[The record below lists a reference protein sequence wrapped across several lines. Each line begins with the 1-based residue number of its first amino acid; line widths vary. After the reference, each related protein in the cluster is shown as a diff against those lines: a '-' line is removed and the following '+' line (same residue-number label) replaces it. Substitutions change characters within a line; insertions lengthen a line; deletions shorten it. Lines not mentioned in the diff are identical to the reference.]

1 MEQMSMQK
9 RLLLAALLSIVFF
22 IVYDFFMPKRVMP
35 EQNQTTM
42 SQTIDQNKAPNT
54 NQNTPKS
61 NENLA
66 SNEIIATIR
75 LAHNTPFGNFKQTAF
90 SLLFLQHSCEF

>member
-22 IVYDFFMPKRVMP
+22 IVYDFFMPKRAP
-35 EQNQTTM
+35 LEQNQTTIT
-42 SQTIDQNKAPNT
+42 QTMDQSKAPAST
-54 NQNTPKS
+54 NDTPKS

-66 SNEIIATIR
+66 SNEIIATIKGQSAIVKSKLKR
-75 LAHNTPFGNFKQTAF
+75 QWIL
-90 SLLFLQHSCEF
+90 

>member
-1 MEQMSMQK
+1 MQK

-42 SQTIDQNKAPNT
+42 SQTIDQNKAPNI

-66 SNEIIATIR
+66 SNEIIATIKGQSYEAKIDKLGR
-75 LAHNTPFGNFKQTAF
+75 ISKFYLT
-90 SLLFLQHSCEF
+90 